1 MAINY
6 HFPPSSRVNQT
17 WNFRRNKNLINVNN
31 LYPLVIFFCIFPQAA
46 IQIRHQVLEENV
58 WIPSMR
64 NMCGVGH
71 SESTTRIVS
80 FVKDSCKKQQNSK
93 CELCT
98 NKKVRVQFG
107 IKIVKA
113 FWQLTATTVTG
124 STMVGTKKNS
134 TKKNCRNTKSV
145 SVVQFFKLFW
155 ILVAAML
162 RESTILNN
170 LSSKFIVVF

>member
-1 MAINY
+1 MGKFTNGNNFIPLNINSLSFNLAS
-6 HFPPSSRVNQT
+6 HKIRHRILEEIILIRLTNGNKLSFPPSSRVNQT

-31 LYPLVIFFCIFPQAA
+31 LFPLVNYFCIFPQAA

-98 NKKVRVQFG
+98 NKKVGVQFG

-124 STMVGTKKNS
+124 SREYVKNS
-134 TKKNCRNTKSV
+134 SY
-145 SVVQFFKLFW
+145 S
-155 ILVAAML
+155 
-162 RESTILNN
+162 
-170 LSSKFIVVF
+170 